1 MEPSIRT
8 LSLHSAEPEKVLLDF
23 EDLQVAASVD
33 SAETDALLEFE
44 STAYLGIDD
53 LSSLY
58 PPVGSWLDSKTIL
71 LASLVVISLACNF
84 FALFVLF
91 SLRKQVKS
99 LDSKLTHTR
108 QGLGVAET
116 NCSTT

>member
-1 MEPSIRT
+1 M
-8 LSLHSAEPEKVLLDF
+8 DF

-33 SAETDALLEFE
+33 SAESVALLDFE
-44 STAYLGIDD
+44 STAYLGIDN

-58 PPVGSWLDSKTIL
+58 PSVGSWFDSKTLL
-71 LASLVVISLACNF
+71 LASLVAILLSCNF
-84 FALFVLF
+84 FALFILF

-116 NCSTT
+116 DSSTT

>member
-33 SAETDALLEFE
+33 SAESVALLDFE
-44 STAYLGIDD
+44 STAYLGIDN

-58 PPVGSWLDSKTIL
+58 PSVGSWFDSKTLL
-71 LASLVVISLACNF
+71 LASLVAISLSCNF

-116 NCSTT
+116 DISTT